1 MSDYTP
7 GPWVHIPNEKFRP
20 GAVLV
25 WTAKGPGH
33 GAICELSGPNGYTE
47 TMARHEANARL
58 IAAAPDLLAAAE
70 GVIADVIVTKDNG
83 DRRCIVCMAYFDADA
98 REPQAHVTYC
108 PILTLTAAIKKAK
121 GQ

>member
-70 GVIADVIVTKDNG
+70 AVLNDAYMPDLISGG
-83 DRRCIVCMAYFDADA
+83 HVCLNCNFNLNSGEHHA
-98 REPQAHVTYC
+98 EC
-108 PILTLTAAIKKAK
+108 PIPALAAAIKKAK
-121 GQ
+121 GQL

>member
-58 IAAAPDLLAAAE
+58 IAAAPDMLKVLE
-70 GVIADVIVTKDNG
+70 QLEWDGYDYLGNPT
-83 DRRCIVCMAYFDADA
+83 
-98 REPQAHVTYC
+98 C
-108 PILTLTAAIKKAK
+108 PACAQRQTVGHYPDCELSAAIKKAK

>member
-70 GVIADVIVTKDNG
+70 DVLRSSHSG
-83 DRRCIVCMAYFDADA
+83 CACFECEQLA
-98 REPQAHVTYC
+98 
-108 PILTLTAAIKKAK
+108 AAIKKAK
-121 GQ
+121 GQQ